1 MRRQYKASYLDKNVF
16 DSISDLRK
24 VNEFKFKILGLL
36 ESVSTFDTLTNIDFD
51 NPTSIPSLLA
61 VANNII
67 TRGNPTIC
75 SKDISAK
82 LKSIS
87 TGLSATDFYS
97 ALHLVDTRPNV
108 GDLYNEDLE
117 SNFERAFLNN

>member
-16 DSISDLRK
+16 DSITNLRK
-24 VNEFKFKILGLL
+24 GNEFKFKILGLL

-75 SKDISAK
+75 
-82 LKSIS
+82 
-87 TGLSATDFYS
+87 
-97 ALHLVDTRPNV
+97 
-108 GDLYNEDLE
+108 
-117 SNFERAFLNN
+117 RA